1 MVDLRWVNF
10 ISSFAYYYAGVL
22 TIENTQHTVGV
33 DARSPERIL
42 VLLITRPQSN
52 EV

>member
-10 ISSFAYYYAGVL
+10 ISSFAYYAGVL
-22 TIENTQHTVGV
+22 TIENTKHTVGV
-33 DARSPERIL
+33 GARSPERIL
-42 VLLITRPQSN
+42 VLLTTRPQSN